1 MDKKWVLYILECGD
15 GTLYTGITDNL
26 QRRLT
31 AHMEGKGAKYTR
43 GRAPFTLR
51 YLEECESH
59 SHALKREIGIKRLT
73 RREKQALC
81 HTGGLLNEL
90 Q

>member
-26 QRRLT
+26 QRRLA
-31 AHMEGKGAKYTR
+31 AHREGRGAKYTR

-59 SHALKREIGIKRLT
+59 SQALKREIGIKRLT

-81 HTGGLLNEL
+81 QTGGKLNEI